1 MQNKSYIH
9 KVIEQSII
17 MLFLIAFF
25 NIDNTNHLNVR
36 LNFYNIWLF
45 LSWIC
50 QFYIVKRKIW
60 SLSNLSFLQL
70 GARITQQE
78 HAKYHI
84 KDKWGDNSYANVQHN
99 LSTQRLALW
108 DTNFD
113 MTVNF
118 FIRIGYAL
126 LGPIILM
133 FDIVKD
139 LVEMNEHQK

>member
-1 MQNKSYIH
+1 MDLSVLYSKKKNLVIKQPIVFTTWCQNY
-9 KVIEQSII
+9 
-17 MLFLIAFF
+17 
-25 NIDNTNHLNVR
+25 
-36 LNFYNIWLF
+36 
-45 LSWIC
+45 
-50 QFYIVKRKIW
+50 
-60 SLSNLSFLQL
+60 
-70 GARITQQE
+70 QQE
-78 HAKYHI
+78 HAKYHR

-139 LVEMNEHQK
+139 LM